1 MRNST
6 FWVLMA
12 VFQVFFGFAVFA
24 ITRDY
29 YQQKPAPVRAHP
41 ATISPSASPW
51 QGITTTDLSRL
62 APGVVDESISD
73 NPAELSRQANAF
85 FSRQQYQQAAR
96 LYERMLAIDPNN
108 VEVLN
113 NLGLTLHYLGRSDEA
128 LRRLNDGVALD
139 SSHQRIWLTLG
150 YVNSQRGNVEQAR
163 TALTKATEIG
173 SDESIRQSAQRML
186 QELAGSSGS

>member
-1 MRNST
+1 M
-6 FWVLMA
+6 
-12 VFQVFFGFAVFA
+12 G
-24 ITRDY
+24 
-29 YQQKPAPVRAHP
+29 
-41 ATISPSASPW
+41 
-51 QGITTTDLSRL
+51 G
-62 APGVVDESISD
+62 SISD
-73 NPAELSRQANAF
+73 DPVEISRQANEF
-85 FSRQQYQQAAR
+85 FSRQQYQQAANLYQR
-96 LYERMLAIDPNN
+96 LLAINPDN

-150 YVNSQRGNVEQAR
+150 YVNSQLGNVEKAR

-173 SDESIRQSAQRML
+173 SNESIRQSAQRML